1 MPREF
6 SSKEATWRLMR
17 VVRYREGQG
26 MSLPV
31 FKGSVGDVGRENLNV
46 DSVCHFLCV
55 WLKSPVEDYNF

>member
-1 MPREF
+1 
-6 SSKEATWRLMR
+6 
-17 VVRYREGQG
+17 

-31 FKGSVGDVGRENLNV
+31 FKGSVGDVGGETLNV

>member
-1 MPREF
+1 
-6 SSKEATWRLMR
+6 MR

-31 FKGSVGDVGRENLNV
+31 FKGSVGDVGRETLNV